1 MNAKTF
7 LALLGRDA
15 RVARRNFIP
24 LLLQT
29 LLQPMLLVFIFGRV
43 MTASGYMPLQ
53 YKSLLLP
60 GIMALSMFLSGIQAV
75 AMPLISEFQ
84 FSKEIEDRLLAPIE
98 IEWVAV
104 EKILAGMIQALVA
117 GLVVL
122 PSAWLVM
129 GKGVDLRLPHPLLFA
144 ALCLLIAFLSSSL
157 GLTLGCS
164 IGQTQ
169 IGLMFSL
176 VLAPMIFFGC
186 TYYPWSALA
195 RFSFLQKAV
204 LINPVVYSSEGLRSA
219 LVPQFPHLS
228 IPAILGALIGFDAAF
243 LIAGLRQFRKKAV
256 H

>member
-1 MNAKTF
+1 MNFKTF
-7 LALLGRDA
+7 VALLARDA
-15 RVARRNFIP
+15 RVARRNFVP

-43 MTASGYMPLQ
+43 MTTSGYMPLQ

-104 EKILAGMIQALVA
+104 EKILSGMIQALVA

-129 GKGVDLRLPHPLLFA
+129 GKGVELRLPHPLLFA
-144 ALCLLIAFLSSSL
+144 ALCLLIAFLSSSV

-176 VLAPMIFFGC
+176 VFAPLIFFGC

-195 RFSFLQKAV
+195 RFPVLQKLV
-204 LINPVVYSSEGLRSA
+204 LLNPVVYSSEGLRSA
-219 LVPQFPHLS
+219 LVPQFPHL
-228 IPAILGALIGFDAAF
+228 
-243 LIAGLRQFRKKAV
+243 
-256 H
+256 

>member
-1 MNAKTF
+1 MNFKTF

-43 MTASGYMPLQ
+43 MTTSGYMPLQ

-60 GIMALSMFLSGIQAV
+60 GIMALSMLLSGIQAV
-75 AMPLISEFQ
+75 AMPLIAEFQ
-84 FSKEIEDRLLAPIE
+84 FTHEIEDRLLAPIE
-98 IEWVAV
+98 IKWIAV
-104 EKILAGMIQALVA
+104 EKIVAGMLQALVA

-122 PSAWLVM
+122 PAAWATM
-129 GKGVDLRLPHPLLFA
+129 GKGVELRLPHPLLFA
-144 ALCLLIAFLSSSL
+144 LLCFLIALVSSAI

-164 IGQTQ
+164 IGQTH

-195 RFSFLQKAV
+195 KFPFLQRAV
-204 LINPVVYSSEGLRSA
+204 LINPVVYASEGLRSA
-219 LVPQFPHLS
+219 LVPQFPHLTL
-228 IPAILGALIGFDAAF
+228 AAVLGALVFFDAIF
-243 LIAGLRQFRKKAV
+243 VWIGLRQFRRKAV
-256 H
+256 L

>member
-1 MNAKTF
+1 MNVRTF
-7 LALLGRDA
+7 LALLARDA

-43 MTASGYMPLQ
+43 LTTSGYMPIQ

-60 GIMALSMFLSGIQAV
+60 GIMALSMLLSGIQAV
-75 AMPLISEFQ
+75 AMPLIAEFQ
-84 FSKEIEDRLLAPIE
+84 FTKEIEDRLLAPIE

-104 EKILAGMIQALVA
+104 EKIVAGMLQALLA

-122 PSAWLVM
+122 PAAWVTM
-129 GKGVDLRLPHPLLFA
+129 GKGVQLNLAHPALVIL
-144 ALCLLIAFLSSSL
+144 LCLLVALVSSAI

-164 IGQTQ
+164 VGQTH

-195 RFSFLQKAV
+195 KFPILQKVV
-204 LINPVVYSSEGLRSA
+204 LLNPVVYASEGLRSA

-228 IPAILGALIGFDAAF
+228 LPAILAALTVFAVVFVGF
-243 LIAGLRQFRKKAV
+243 GLRQFRRKAV
-256 H
+256 L

>member
-1 MNAKTF
+1 MNFKTF
-7 LALLGRDA
+7 LALLARDA

-43 MTASGYMPLQ
+43 MTTSGYMPLQ

-104 EKILAGMIQALVA
+104 EKILSGMIQGLIA

-122 PSAWLVM
+122 PAAWLVM
-129 GKGVDLRLPHPLLFA
+129 GKGVDLRLPHPILFA
-144 ALCLLIAFLSSSL
+144 SLCLLIAFLSSAI
-157 GLTLGCS
+157 GLTLGTS

-195 RFSFLQKAV
+195 KFPILQKAV
-204 LINPVVYSSEGLRSA
+204 LINPVVYASEGLRSA
-219 LVPQFPHLS
+219 LVPQFPHL
-228 IPAILGALIGFDAAF
+228 PVAAILAALLLFDVALLA
-243 LIAGLRQFRKKAV
+243 AGLRQFRRKAV